1 MSAGGGRGQ
10 SPLRHTGVFGG
21 SFDPVHNGHLA
32 IALAALGSIPLDR
45 VIFVPARRSP
55 LKDDAPAASERDRL
69 AMLELATR
77 DEPRFT
83 VSRIELDRPAPSYT
97 VETLEALAGEGR
109 LFLILGADAARDLPR
124 WRDPERVRTLATLVI
139 ARRPG
144 VEQDDRA
151 TIVLDTPLMDISAR
165 ELRARA
171 TRGLSLRY
179 LVPDAVWRYIQ
190 EKHVYTQART
200 RPGAGAPG

>member
-1 MSAGGGRGQ
+1 MKAV
-10 SPLRHTGVFGG
+10 GVFGG

-32 IALAALGSIPLDR
+32 IALAALESIPLDR
-45 VIFVPARRSP
+45 VVFVPARRSP
-55 LKDDAPAASERDRL
+55 LKDDAPAASETDRV
-69 AMLELATR
+69 AMLDLATR
-77 DEPRFT
+77 DEPRFA

-124 WRDPERVRTLATLVI
+124 WRDPERVRTLATLVV
-139 ARRPG
+139 ARRQG
-144 VEQDDRA
+144 AEDGGRA

-171 TRGLSLRY
+171 AQGRSLRY
-179 LVPDAVWRYIQ
+179 LVPDPVWRYIQ
-190 EKHVYTQART
+190 EKHLY
-200 RPGAGAPG
+200 G

>member
-1 MSAGGGRGQ
+1 MNI
-10 SPLRHTGVFGG
+10 GVFGG
-21 SFDPVHNGHLA
+21 TFDPVHNGHLA
-32 IALAALGSIPLDR
+32 IALAALESIPLDR
-45 VIFVPARRSP
+45 VVFVPARRSP
-55 LKDDAPAASERDRL
+55 LKDDVPGASEGDRL

-77 DEPRFT
+77 DEARFS

-124 WRDPERVRTLATLVI
+124 WRDPQRVRTLATLVV

-144 VEQDDRA
+144 SEHDDRA
-151 TIVLDTPLMDISAR
+151 AIVLDTPLMDLSAR

-171 TRGLSLRY
+171 ARGRSLRY
-179 LVPDAVWRYIQ
+179 LVPETVRRYI
-190 EKHVYTQART
+190 EEHHPY
-200 RPGAGAPG
+200 G